1 MIMINEKCSS
11 CYHWNVNGCAIKSTA
26 VICQYEEKLS
36 RQLLQDEI
44 YEQMDCNDSEEG
56 GDLMNKGL
64 QQALGIMHRIGQ
76 KG

>member
-1 MIMINEKCSS
+1 MVINEKCAS
-11 CYHWNVNGCAIKSTA
+11 CFHWNVSGCTQETSACK
-26 VICQYEEKLS
+26 YEEKLS

-64 QQALGIMHRIGQ
+64 QQALGIMRRCSQ

>member
-1 MIMINEKCSS
+1 MVNEKCSS
-11 CYHWNVNGCAIKSTA
+11 CYHWNINGCAIKSTA

>member
-1 MIMINEKCSS
+1 MVNEKCSS

>member
-1 MIMINEKCSS
+1 MVNEKCSS

-26 VICQYEEKLS
+26 VLCQYEEKLS

>member
-1 MIMINEKCSS
+1 MVNEKCSS
-11 CYHWNVNGCAIKSTA
+11 CYHWNVNGCAIKNTA

-64 QQALGIMHRIGQ
+64 QQALGIMHRIGSHAE
-76 KG
+76 

>member
-1 MIMINEKCSS
+1 MVNEKCSS

-64 QQALGIMHRIGQ
+64 QQALGIMHRIGSHAE
-76 KG
+76 

>member
-1 MIMINEKCSS
+1 MVNEKCSS

-64 QQALGIMHRIGQ
+64 QQALGIMHRIGNHAN
-76 KG
+76 